1 MLKKNYFKT
10 ARELLQICVDH
21 DNYLNHQDSEV
32 DDQGPASKNTAH
44 KLAKKLK
51 KVRFEKLGLGALM
64 RIVRSKHY
72 ENLTDDLTEVHL
84 LRKKVPG
91 MKRYIGI
98 LEKKRD

>member
-1 MLKKNYFKT
+1 MAN
-10 ARELLQICVDH
+10 
-21 DNYLNHQDSEV
+21 
-32 DDQGPASKNTAH
+32 

-51 KVRFEKLGLGALM
+51 KARFEKLGLGALM

-98 LEKKRD
+98 LEKKRDQSRKKRNISPFYDTPAFKLAVSAQRSK